1 LFLVKAAGLL
11 LLTALAA
18 VAAAA
23 SLLVRVEI
31 ASDSDIET
39 AAALNA
45 ACLARF
51 DGWFLARVHTDGLS
65 ALSDRLHCRVLDS
78 AVEGKRYVYA
88 FVEPDFDRQRLY
100 GCGAVLTED
109 REGALLCVTAEGIR
123 KLTRM
128 QVELCGVSTEPV
140 RTSSAAGPSSFAPR
154 PATPSS
160 DSDSLIWQ
168 LMARASQDSAEA
180 VLRRLIAFRTR
191 YALTDSC
198 WAASN
203 WFRQKLVEYGCD
215 STYLDT
221 FHIPD
226 VAASV
231 NIVGVRRG
239 RVNPNRIHIV
249 CGHIDDASEIP
260 ETFAPGSDDNASG
273 AGLVL
278 EAARIFQG
286 VEFDYT
292 VWFVGFGA
300 EEFGLVGSDTF
311 ARECRDRGDTIVLAI
326 NHDMDSYGTAGRDS
340 IRVVGKRADPP
351 CSTWV
356 EYYMAMADTFT
367 DLKCL
372 REIVDD
378 QGSSDQHSF
387 WDYGYTAIRDRYLD
401 RDPVYHTTGDTIGP
415 YQFYWCGTNNIP
427 MYTEAIKA
435 TVATVA
441 RLAGAHAETTGVSE
455 TGLVPRRAIL
465 SVLPTVGRA
474 PVLVRLSSAYAAVSV
489 YDASGR
495 RIRILAEPQPLF
507 PDHYSGTSGLRVVAC
522 WDGRDLSGARVS
534 PGVYYFRAAAA
545 SARFVLAE

>member
-1 LFLVKAAGLL
+1 MKAAGVLL
-11 LLTALAA
+11 LAVLAA
-18 VAAAA
+18 VAVAGD
-23 SLLVRVEI
+23 LLVRVEP

-45 ACLARF
+45 AFLARF
-51 DGWFLARVHTDGLS
+51 DGWFLARAHTDDLP
-65 ALSDRLHCRVLDS
+65 ALSDRLNCRVLD
-78 AVEGKRYVYA
+78 ADIEAKRYVFAY
-88 FVEPDFDRQRLY
+88 VEPDFDRQRLA
-100 GCGAVLTED
+100 GCGTVLTD
-109 REGALLCVTAEGIR
+109 DSEGALLRVTAEGVR

-128 QVELCGVSTEPV
+128 PVELCGISTEPV
-140 RTSSAAGPSSFAPR
+140 RSSLATGPSSFAPR
-154 PATPSS
+154 PAAPSS
-160 DSDSLIWQ
+160 VSDSLIWQ

-180 VLRRLIAFRTR
+180 VLRRLIAFHTR

-198 WAASN
+198 WSASN
-203 WFRQKLVEYGCD
+203 WFRQRLVGYGCD

-231 NIVGVRRG
+231 NIVGVKRG
-239 RVNPNRIHIV
+239 RVNPNRIHII

-278 EAARIFQG
+278 EAARMFQG
-286 VEFDYT
+286 IEFDYT
-292 VWFVGFGA
+292 VWFIGFGA

-311 ARECRDRGDTIVLAI
+311 ARECRERGDSIVLAI

-340 IRVVGKRADPP
+340 IRVVGKRSNPP

-372 REIVDD
+372 REIVDE
-378 QGSSDQHSF
+378 QSSSDQASF
-387 WDYGYTAIRDRYLD
+387 WKYGYTAIRDRYLD

-415 YQFYWCGTNNIP
+415 FEYYMCGTNNIP

-441 RLAGAHAETTGVSE
+441 RLAGAHAETTGVAESRPE
-455 TGLVPRRAIL
+455 PRRATV

-474 PVLVRLSSAYAAVSV
+474 PVLVRLSSASSGVSV
-489 YDASGR
+489 YDAFGR
-495 RIRILAEPQPLF
+495 RIRVLAEPQSLLPS
-507 PDHYSGTSGLRVVAC
+507 PYSLT
-522 WDGRDLSGARVS
+522 WDGRDFSGARAS